1 MKDKIEDFSNNLEMI
16 GLYDEEKV
24 RDIVKKIDIE
34 DAKKD
39 GKKEGINQIAK
50 NMLKDNASIEL
61 ITKYTGLSKKEIET
75 LM

>member
-34 DAKKD
+34 DAKK
-39 GKKEGINQIAK
+39 EGINQIAK
-50 NMLKDNASIEL
+50 NMLKDNVSIEL